1 MTGAAPHD
9 PHAYYFDLRHKAI
22 ADGPTPSDGA
32 AVLARLTA
40 DRDQANPVFVLQFGL
55 GALQMR
61 DPAWLACVAGAADW
75 VEREQD
81 ADGLLAYRFAMPHT
95 FPLEPPWYSSL
106 AQGEAGSFLVRA
118 AAALDRSE
126 LLAVAERAVISL
138 IDPGSPLVIAT
149 PEGPVL
155 EEYPTSPPSFVLNG
169 WITSLFGL
177 HDVAHAA
184 VASDVAASARQAFER
199 GVDTLAARVGRYRV
213 ALGWTRYDLYPH
225 PLVNVASPSY
235 HRVHIGHLGTLNAL
249 APRAEFAAALR
260 EWERASR
267 SPVAR
272 TLAVARKVAFRLVRP
287 RSRQIRRRGA

>member
-1 MTGAAPHD
+1 MSTAPHD
-9 PHAYYFDLRHKAI
+9 PHAYYFDLRHKAT
-22 ADGPTPSDGA
+22 AGGPAPSDGA
-32 AVLARLTA
+32 AVLAELTA
-40 DRDQANPVFVLQFGL
+40 DRDRANPVSVLQFGL

-61 DPAWLACVAGAADW
+61 DPAWLGCVAGAADW

-95 FPLEPPWYSSL
+95 FPLDPPWYSSL

-118 AAALDRSE
+118 AAALDRSA
-126 LLAVAERAVISL
+126 LLAGAERAVSPL
-138 IDPGSPLVIAT
+138 IDPGSPLVVAT
-149 PEGPVL
+149 PEGPAL

-184 VASDVAASARQAFER
+184 VAPDVAAAAGQAFES
-199 GVDTLAARVGRYRV
+199 GVETLAGRIGLYRV

-235 HRVHIGHLGTLNAL
+235 HRLHIGHLGALHAL
-249 APRAEFAAALR
+249 APRPAFAAALQ
-260 EWERASR
+260 EWERAAA
-267 SPVAR
+267 SPAAR
-272 TLAVARKVAFRLVRP
+272 TLALARKVAFRLVRP
-287 RSRQIRRRGA
+287 RSPRIRRRGA